1 MRDDEY
7 KTIAGNSEG
16 SYKEKG
22 SKFLA
27 FAFPVDHTED
37 VKTKLEYL
45 RKKYHDARHHCYAY
59 RLGIKPEEFRYN
71 DDGEPSGTAG
81 KPIYGQIVSNGLTNI
96 LIVVVRYFGGIKLG
110 TGGLIRAYKAAA
122 KDAIE
127 RAALVQKTVTEEIH
141 LSFPYERLNDI
152 MKIIKEE
159 DLAIQR
165 QDFRERCEIVV
176 LIRRSEKNKLSERT
190 SAYGDVFFL

>member
-7 KTIAGNSEG
+7 MTISETAEG

-27 FAFPVDHTED
+27 FAFPVDDTEQ
-37 VKTKLEYL
+37 VKAQLDFL

-59 RLGIKPEEFRYN
+59 RLGIKPDEFRYN

-81 KPIYGQIVSNGLTNI
+81 KPIYGQIVSSGLTNI
-96 LIVVVRYFGGIKLG
+96 LVVVVRYFGGVKLG

-122 KDAIE
+122 KDALEHGEKI
-127 RAALVQKTVTEEIH
+127 RRIVTASVR
-141 LSFPYERLNDI
+141 LSFPYDRLNDI
-152 MKIIKEE
+152 MRIIKEE
-159 DLAIQR
+159 NLAVQS
-165 QDFRERCEIVV
+165 QEFREFCEIVV
-176 LIRRSEKNKLSERT
+176 VIRRSEINVLAERT
-190 SAYGDVFFL
+190 KVFTDVQIK